1 GQDRSGESRWS
12 AEAGATRRCRVQ
24 SRRAM
29 TAAIDIAEV
38 HFAYGDAPVLVGV
51 ALRVAPGEI
60 YGVVGADGAGKTTL
74 LQLAVGQ
81 LPPQAGRIC
90 VLGRDAVDPA
100 LRNEMAYMPQGFGLY
115 RDLSVQENLDFFAD
129 LHGLPR
135 AAARQ
140 RIAKLLERTGLTG
153 FEDRRAANLSGGM
166 MQKLALACA
175 LVSQPRVMVLDEPTT
190 GVDPVS
196 RRAFWRLLNGVR
208 AGGVAILYATA
219 NMDEAERCDRVGL
232 LHAGRLDRQ
241 GTPLEL
247 TVSGDAVLVGVSGAV
262 ARRQRDTLLAWPM
275 VKLVFPVGRQLRVW
289 LEAGAALA
297 EFQARLRALDP
308 ELEAQPSQPTLQDA
322 ALRELALAEGVQRDG

>member
-1 GQDRSGESRWS
+1 
-12 AEAGATRRCRVQ
+12 
-24 SRRAM
+24 M
-29 TAAIDIAEV
+29 TAAAIEIVDLR
-38 HFAYGDAPVLVGV
+38 FAHGEQAVLEGV
-51 ALRVAPGEI
+51 TLAVAPGEI

-81 LPPQAGRIC
+81 LPLRDGRIT
-90 VLGRDAVDPA
+90 VLGRDATDPV
-100 LRNEMAYMPQGFGLY
+100 LRDEIAYMPQGFGLY
-115 RDLSVQENLDFFAD
+115 PDLSVQENLDFFAD

-135 AAARQ
+135 TIAREH
-140 RIAKLLERTGLTG
+140 IAELLQRTGLAG
-153 FEDRRAANLSGGM
+153 FEDRRANNLSGGM

-175 LVSQPRVMVLDEPTT
+175 LISQPRAMFLDEPTT

-208 AGGVAILYATA
+208 TDGVAILYATA

-247 TVSGDAVLVGVSGAV
+247 TTGGDAVLVGVSGAT
-262 ARRQRDTLLAWPM
+262 ARRRRVALLAWPM

-289 LEAGAALA
+289 LDTGGSLA
-297 EFQARLRALDP
+297 EFQARLATLAPD
-308 ELEAQPSQPTLQDA
+308 LEAQPLQPTLQDT
-322 ALRELALAEGVQRDG
+322 ALRELALAEAIPQRSRSADH